1 MEQNKKTRRRWPLIL
16 ACVLLAVVLVVV
28 GVAVYMYSQISAIFD
43 TGEVGSLSQTQ
54 DPDIEANGERFYN
67 LLVFGIDYDADDSGR
82 TYAEG
87 KGMTD
92 VILYVQIDR
101 DTRKVNVLQ
110 IPRDTWY
117 GDTMVGDITGYY
129 CKINEVYANG
139 PDQDHLVNNLANE
152 IYELYKLPIDNYVYI
167 EMDAFKTMIDVMGGI
182 EMYVPWDI
190 VYIDK
195 DTKEEVLAVPQ
206 GRHKVSGD
214 AAELILRNRN
224 YTQSDYKR
232 LETQQ
237 YFYAAVL
244 DYFLNECTLAGYYE
258 TCRSIAPYLKTDL
271 DITEI
276 WGLYATMMQVEPED
290 VYVVRSPGGPLSID
304 TPRESIPSTS
314 VYYTDRDAMAE
325 LLNEHFRDPE
335 MPVDAELLGL
345 PTGYDWPLGKNI
357 DPGRTL
363 GDVDDAIQE
372 AESEQN
378 AASSDSAA

>member
-1 MEQNKKTRRRWPLIL
+1 MEQNKKIRRRWPLIL

-117 GDTMVGDITGYY
+117 GDTMVGDITGYQ

-139 PDQDHLVNNLANE
+139 PDQEHLVNNLANE

-190 VYIDK
+190 VYKDK
-195 DTKEEVLAVPQ
+195 TTGEEVLAVPQ

-224 YTQSDYKR
+224 YAQSDYKR

-290 VYVVRSPGGPLSID
+290 VYVVRSPGGPLTID
-304 TPRESIPSTS
+304 PPRESYPETS

-363 GDVDDAIQE
+363 GDVDNAIQE

>member
-1 MEQNKKTRRRWPLIL
+1 
-16 ACVLLAVVLVVV
+16 
-28 GVAVYMYSQISAIFD
+28 
-43 TGEVGSLSQTQ
+43 
-54 DPDIEANGERFYN
+54 
-67 LLVFGIDYDADDSGR
+67 
-82 TYAEG
+82 
-87 KGMTD
+87 
-92 VILYVQIDR
+92 
-101 DTRKVNVLQ
+101 
-110 IPRDTWY
+110 
-117 GDTMVGDITGYY
+117 
-129 CKINEVYANG
+129 
-139 PDQDHLVNNLANE
+139 
-152 IYELYKLPIDNYVYI
+152 
-167 EMDAFKTMIDVMGGI
+167 MIDVMGGI

-190 VYIDK
+190 VYVDK
-195 DTKEEVLAVPQ
+195 NTGEEVLAVPQ

-290 VYVVRSPGGPLSID
+290 VYVVRSPGGPLTID
-304 TPRESIPSTS
+304 PPRESYPETS

>member
-1 MEQNKKTRRRWPLIL
+1 MEQHKKRRRRWPLVLICVVL
-16 ACVLLAVVLVVV
+16 ALVLAVA
-28 GVAVYMYSQISAIFD
+28 GVAAYMYSQISAIFD

-87 KGMTD
+87 KGNTD

-101 DTRKVNVLQ
+101 DNRKVNVLQ
-110 IPRDTWY
+110 IPRDSWY
-117 GDTMVGDITGYY
+117 GETMVGGITGYQ

-139 PDQDHLVNNLANE
+139 PDQDHLVNNLANQ
-152 IYELYKLPIDNYVYI
+152 IYEMYKLPIDNYVYI

-224 YTQSDYKR
+224 YAQSDYKR

-237 YFYAAVL
+237 YFYAAVME
-244 DYFLNECTLAGYYE
+244 YFLNECTLAGYYD

-276 WGLYATMMQVEPED
+276 WGLYATMMQVEPSD
-290 VYVVRSPGGPLSID
+290 IYVVRSPGGPLTID
-304 TPRESIPSTS
+304 PPRGGDPTS
-314 VYYTDRDAMAE
+314 VYYTDRDAMAQ

-335 MPVDAELLGL
+335 MPVEAELLNL
-345 PTGYDWPLGKNI
+345 PTGYEWPLGKNI

-363 GDVDDAIQE
+363 GDVDQAIQD
-372 AESEQN
+372 AESGQTV
-378 AASSDSAA
+378 SSDSAA

>member
-16 ACVLLAVVLVVV
+16 ACVLLAVVLVVA

-43 TGEVGSLSQTQ
+43 TAEVGSLSQTQ

-276 WGLYATMMQVEPED
+276 
-290 VYVVRSPGGPLSID
+290 
-304 TPRESIPSTS
+304 
-314 VYYTDRDAMAE
+314 
-325 LLNEHFRDPE
+325 
-335 MPVDAELLGL
+335 
-345 PTGYDWPLGKNI
+345 
-357 DPGRTL
+357 
-363 GDVDDAIQE
+363 
-372 AESEQN
+372 
-378 AASSDSAA
+378 

>member
-16 ACVLLAVVLVVV
+16 ACVLLAVVLVVA

-43 TGEVGSLSQTQ
+43 TAEVGSLSQTQ

-117 GDTMVGDITGYY
+117 GDTMVGDITGYQ

-190 VYIDK
+190 VYKDK
-195 DTKEEVLAVPQ
+195 TTGEEVLAVPQ

-224 YTQSDYKR
+224 YAQSDYKR

-237 YFYAAVL
+237 YFYAALVKTFL
-244 DYFLNECTLAGYYE
+244 EDYTLADYYT
-258 TCRSIAPYLKTDL
+258 TCKLIAHYINTSL
-271 DITEI
+271 DITDI
-276 WGLYATMMQVEPED
+276 WGLYDTMLKIEPENIFI
-290 VYVVRSPGGPLSID
+290 VRAPGGAAHINGH
-304 TPRESIPSTS
+304 TW
-314 VYYTDRDAMAE
+314 VYYIDRENCARI
-325 LLNEHFRDPE
+325 LNEHFRSPDK
-335 MPVDAELLGL
+335 PVPAEELGL
-345 PTGYDWPLGKNI
+345 ATGYEYISGMNVDE
-357 DPGRTL
+357 GRTM
-363 GDVDDAIQE
+363 GSVMEAAEEGQQE
-372 AESEQN
+372 LD
-378 AASSDSAA
+378 AASSSSASSSASN

>member
-1 MEQNKKTRRRWPLIL
+1 M
-16 ACVLLAVVLVVV
+16 
-28 GVAVYMYSQISAIFD
+28 
-43 TGEVGSLSQTQ
+43 
-54 DPDIEANGERFYN
+54 
-67 LLVFGIDYDADDSGR
+67 FGIDYDADDSGR

-290 VYVVRSPGGPLSID
+290 VYVVRSPGGPLTID
-304 TPRESIPSTS
+304 PPRESYPETS

>member
-16 ACVLLAVVLVVV
+16 ACVLLAVVLVVA

-43 TGEVGSLSQTQ
+43 TAEVGSLSQTQ

-276 WGLYATMMQVEPED
+276 WGLYATMLKVEPENI
-290 VYVVRSPGGPLSID
+290 YIVRAPGGAANINGHTQVYYVD
-304 TPRESIPSTS
+304 RESC
-314 VYYTDRDAMAE
+314 AE
-325 LLNEHFRDPE
+325 ILNEHFRSPE
-335 MPVDAELLGL
+335 APVEAEKLGLITGQTYLYGMNIDEGRTMGDVMTDAEEG
-345 PTGYDWPLGKNI
+345 
-357 DPGRTL
+357 
-363 GDVDDAIQE
+363 E
-372 AESEQN
+372 AEL
-378 AASSDSAA
+378 AASSEAASSEAAEG

>member
-1 MEQNKKTRRRWPLIL
+1 MEQNKKRRRRWPLVLICVVL
-16 ACVLLAVVLVVV
+16 ALVLAVA
-28 GVAVYMYSQISAIFD
+28 GVAAYMYSQISAIFD

-87 KGMTD
+87 KGNTD

-101 DTRKVNVLQ
+101 DNRKVNVLQ
-110 IPRDTWY
+110 IPRDSWY
-117 GDTMVGDITGYY
+117 GETMVGGITGYQ

-139 PDQDHLVNNLANE
+139 PDQDHLVNNLANQ
-152 IYELYKLPIDNYVYI
+152 IYEMYKLPIDNYVYI

-224 YTQSDYKR
+224 YAQSDYKR

-237 YFYAAVL
+237 YFYAAVME
-244 DYFLNECTLAGYYE
+244 YFLNECTLAGYYD

-276 WGLYATMMQVEPED
+276 WGLYATMMQVEPSD
-290 VYVVRSPGGPLSID
+290 IYVVRSPGGPLTID
-304 TPRESIPSTS
+304 PPRGGDPTS
-314 VYYTDRDAMAE
+314 VYYTDRDAMAQ

-335 MPVDAELLGL
+335 MPVEAELLNL
-345 PTGYDWPLGKNI
+345 PTGYEWPLGKNI

-363 GDVDDAIQE
+363 GDVDQAIQD
-372 AESEQN
+372 AESGQT
-378 AASSDSAA
+378 ASSDSAA

>member
-1 MEQNKKTRRRWPLIL
+1 MEQHKKRRRRWPLVLICVVL
-16 ACVLLAVVLVVV
+16 ALVLAVA
-28 GVAVYMYSQISAIFD
+28 GVAAYMYSQISAIFD

-87 KGMTD
+87 KGNTD

-101 DTRKVNVLQ
+101 DNRKVNVLQ
-110 IPRDTWY
+110 IPRDSWY
-117 GDTMVGDITGYY
+117 GETMVGGITGYQ

-139 PDQDHLVNNLANE
+139 PDQDHLVNNLANQ
-152 IYELYKLPIDNYVYI
+152 IYEMYKLPIDNYVYI

-224 YTQSDYKR
+224 YAQSDYKR

-237 YFYAAVL
+237 YFYAAVME
-244 DYFLNECTLAGYYE
+244 YFLNECTLAGYYD

-276 WGLYATMMQVEPED
+276 WGLYATMMQVEPSD
-290 VYVVRSPGGPLSID
+290 IYVVRSPGGPLTID
-304 TPRESIPSTS
+304 PPRGGDPTS
-314 VYYTDRDAMAE
+314 VYYTDRDAMAQ

-335 MPVDAELLGL
+335 VPVEAELLNL
-345 PTGYDWPLGKNI
+345 PTGYEWPLGKNI

-363 GDVDDAIQE
+363 GDVDQAIQD
-372 AESEQN
+372 AESGQT
-378 AASSDSAA
+378 ASSDSAA

>member
-1 MEQNKKTRRRWPLIL
+1 MEQHKKRRRRWPLVLICVVL
-16 ACVLLAVVLVVV
+16 ALVLAVA
-28 GVAVYMYSQISAIFD
+28 GVAAYMYSQISAIFD

-87 KGMTD
+87 KGNTD

-101 DTRKVNVLQ
+101 DNRKVNVLQ
-110 IPRDTWY
+110 IPRDSWY
-117 GDTMVGDITGYY
+117 GETMVGGITGYQ

-139 PDQDHLVNNLANE
+139 PDQDHLVNNLANQ
-152 IYELYKLPIDNYVYI
+152 IYEMYKLPIDNYVYI

-224 YTQSDYKR
+224 YAQSDYKR

-237 YFYAAVL
+237 YFYAAVME
-244 DYFLNECTLAGYYE
+244 YFLNECTLAGYYD

-276 WGLYATMMQVEPED
+276 WGLYATMMQVEPSD
-290 VYVVRSPGGPLSID
+290 IYVVRSPGGPLTID
-304 TPRESIPSTS
+304 PPRGGDPTS
-314 VYYTDRDAMAE
+314 VYYTDRDAMAQ

-335 MPVDAELLGL
+335 MPVEAELLNL
-345 PTGYDWPLGKNI
+345 PTGYEWPLGKNI

-363 GDVDDAIQE
+363 GDVDQAIQE
-372 AESEQN
+372 AESGQTV
-378 AASSDSAA
+378 SSDSAA

>member
-1 MEQNKKTRRRWPLIL
+1 MEQHKKRRRRWPLVLICVVL
-16 ACVLLAVVLVVV
+16 ALVLAVA
-28 GVAVYMYSQISAIFD
+28 GVAAYMYGQISAIFD

-87 KGMTD
+87 KGNTD

-101 DTRKVNVLQ
+101 DNRKVNVLQ
-110 IPRDTWY
+110 IPRDSWY
-117 GDTMVGDITGYY
+117 GETMVGGITGYQ

-139 PDQDHLVNNLANE
+139 PDQDHLVNNLANQ
-152 IYELYKLPIDNYVYI
+152 IYEMYKLPIDNYVYI

-224 YTQSDYKR
+224 YAQSDYKR

-237 YFYAAVL
+237 YFYAAVME
-244 DYFLNECTLAGYYE
+244 YFLNECTLAGYYD

-276 WGLYATMMQVEPED
+276 WGLYATMMQVEPSD
-290 VYVVRSPGGPLSID
+290 IYVVRSPGGPLTID
-304 TPRESIPSTS
+304 PPRGGDPTS
-314 VYYTDRDAMAE
+314 VYYTDRDAMAQ
-325 LLNEHFRDPE
+325 LLNEHFRDPA
-335 MPVDAELLGL
+335 MPVEAELLNL
-345 PTGYDWPLGKNI
+345 PTGYEWPLGKNI

-363 GDVDDAIQE
+363 GDVDQAIQD
-372 AESEQN
+372 AESGQTV
-378 AASSDSAA
+378 SSDSAA

>member
-16 ACVLLAVVLVVV
+16 ACVLLAVVLVVA

-43 TGEVGSLSQTQ
+43 TAEVGSLSQTQ

-117 GDTMVGDITGYY
+117 GDTMVGDITGYQ

-139 PDQDHLVNNLANE
+139 PDQEHLVNNLANE

-190 VYIDK
+190 VYKDK
-195 DTKEEVLAVPQ
+195 TTGEEVLAVPQ

-224 YTQSDYKR
+224 YAQSDYKR

-290 VYVVRSPGGPLSID
+290 VYVVRSPGGPLTID
-304 TPRESIPSTS
+304 PPRESYPETS

-363 GDVDDAIQE
+363 GDVDAAIQE

>member
-1 MEQNKKTRRRWPLIL
+1 MEQNKKRRRRWPLVLICVVL
-16 ACVLLAVVLVVV
+16 ALVLAVT
-28 GVAVYMYSQISAIFD
+28 GVAAYMYSQISAIFD

-87 KGMTD
+87 KGNTD

-101 DTRKVNVLQ
+101 DNRKVNVLQ
-110 IPRDTWY
+110 IPRDSWY
-117 GDTMVGDITGYY
+117 GETMVGGITGYQ

-139 PDQDHLVNNLANE
+139 PDQDHLVNNLANQ
-152 IYELYKLPIDNYVYI
+152 IYEMYKLPIDNYVYI

-224 YTQSDYKR
+224 YAQSDYKR

-237 YFYAAVL
+237 YFYAAVME
-244 DYFLNECTLAGYYE
+244 YFLNECTLAGYYD

-276 WGLYATMMQVEPED
+276 WGLYATMMQVEPSD
-290 VYVVRSPGGPLSID
+290 IYVVRSPGGPLTID
-304 TPRESIPSTS
+304 PPRGGDPTS
-314 VYYTDRDAMAE
+314 VYYTDRDAMAQ

-335 MPVDAELLGL
+335 MPVEAELLNL
-345 PTGYDWPLGKNI
+345 PTGYEWPLGKNI

-363 GDVDDAIQE
+363 GDVDQAIQD
-372 AESEQN
+372 AESGQTV
-378 AASSDSAA
+378 SSDSAA

>member
-1 MEQNKKTRRRWPLIL
+1 MEQHKKGRRRWPLVLICVVL
-16 ACVLLAVVLVVV
+16 ALVLAVA
-28 GVAVYMYSQISAIFD
+28 GVAAYMYSQISAIFD

-87 KGMTD
+87 KGNTD

-101 DTRKVNVLQ
+101 DNRKVNVLQ
-110 IPRDTWY
+110 IPRDSWY
-117 GDTMVGDITGYY
+117 GETMVGGITGYQ

-139 PDQDHLVNNLANE
+139 PDQDHLVNNLANQ
-152 IYELYKLPIDNYVYI
+152 IYEMYKLPIDNYVYI

-224 YTQSDYKR
+224 YAQSDYKR

-237 YFYAAVL
+237 YFYAAVME
-244 DYFLNECTLAGYYE
+244 YFLNECTLAGYYD

-276 WGLYATMMQVEPED
+276 WGLYATMMQVEPSD
-290 VYVVRSPGGPLSID
+290 IYVVRSPGGPLTID
-304 TPRESIPSTS
+304 PPRGGDPTS
-314 VYYTDRDAMAE
+314 VYYTDRDAMAQ

-335 MPVDAELLGL
+335 MPVEAELLNL
-345 PTGYDWPLGKNI
+345 PTGYEWPLGKNI

-363 GDVDDAIQE
+363 GDVDQAIQD
-372 AESEQN
+372 AESGQT
-378 AASSDSAA
+378 ASSDSAA

>member
-1 MEQNKKTRRRWPLIL
+1 MEQHKKRRRRWPLVLICVVL
-16 ACVLLAVVLVVV
+16 ALVLAVA
-28 GVAVYMYSQISAIFD
+28 GVAAYMYSQISAIFD

-87 KGMTD
+87 KGNTD

-101 DTRKVNVLQ
+101 DNRKVNVLQ
-110 IPRDTWY
+110 IPRDSWY
-117 GDTMVGDITGYY
+117 GETMVGGITGYQ

-139 PDQDHLVNNLANE
+139 PDQDHLVNNLANQ
-152 IYELYKLPIDNYVYI
+152 IYEMYKLPIDNYVYI

-224 YTQSDYKR
+224 YAQSDYKR

-237 YFYAAVL
+237 YFYAAVME
-244 DYFLNECTLAGYYE
+244 YFLNECTLAGYYD

-276 WGLYATMMQVEPED
+276 WGLYATMMQVEPSD
-290 VYVVRSPGGPLSID
+290 IYVVRSPGGPLTID
-304 TPRESIPSTS
+304 PPRGGDPTS
-314 VYYTDRDAMAE
+314 VYYTDRDAMAQ

-335 MPVDAELLGL
+335 MPVEAELLNL
-345 PTGYDWPLGKNI
+345 PTGYEWPLGKNI

-363 GDVDDAIQE
+363 GDVDQAIQD
-372 AESEQN
+372 AESGQT
-378 AASSDSAA
+378 ASSDSAA

>member
-16 ACVLLAVVLVVV
+16 ACVLLAVVLVVA

-43 TGEVGSLSQTQ
+43 TAEVGSLSQTQ

-244 DYFLNECTLAGYYE
+244 DYFLNECTLA
-258 TCRSIAPYLKTDL
+258 
-271 DITEI
+271 
-276 WGLYATMMQVEPED
+276 ATTRPAGP
-290 VYVVRSPGGPLSID
+290 SPL
-304 TPRESIPSTS
+304 T
-314 VYYTDRDAMAE
+314 
-325 LLNEHFRDPE
+325 
-335 MPVDAELLGL
+335 
-345 PTGYDWPLGKNI
+345 
-357 DPGRTL
+357 
-363 GDVDDAIQE
+363 
-372 AESEQN
+372 
-378 AASSDSAA
+378 

>member
-16 ACVLLAVVLVVV
+16 ACVLLAVVLVVA

-43 TGEVGSLSQTQ
+43 TAEVGSLSQTQ

-290 VYVVRSPGGPLSID
+290 VYVVRSPGGPLTIAP
-304 TPRESIPSTS
+304 PRESYPETS